1 MKNLYEILDVSQDAD
16 PDEIKKAYRRKAQ
29 QCHPDKENG
38 DEELFKK
45 VKEAYEVLSD
55 ELKRKHYDETGELI
69 KEFEDSPV
77 IQAVIEIVLKLAAQL
92 DIEHTDLIQVCRTNV
107 EATQRQHEQHR
118 NNIEGTA
125 KRFRDTAARMKV
137 AEGEDNVIQQ
147 ALLNEANN
155 LDMQAKGVQVL
166 LDIGD
171 RILKMLEKYSYE
183 YSDRTPMPAWSTAST
198 SWRP

>member
-1 MKNLYEILDVSQDAD
+1 MSLYKILDVSQDAD

-92 DIEHTDLIQVCRTNV
+92 DIEHTDLIQVCRVNV
-107 EATQRQHEQHR
+107 EATQKQHEQHKQ
-118 NNIEGTA
+118 NLLQTA
-125 KRFRDTAARMKV
+125 KRFRNAAERIKV
-137 AEGEDNVIQQ
+137 EEGTENILKQ
-147 ALLNEANN
+147 ALESEAMN
-155 LDMQAKGVQVL
+155 LDGQVAHAQAL

-183 YSDRTPMPAWSTAST
+183 FTARTQMPTWGVGVTG
-198 SWRP
+198 WRP